1 MCAFTHLF
9 NIKDE
14 IKTSKL
20 NIYIYIYIYIY
31 MRAFTHLFI
40 IKDEIK
46 TSKINIYVSVQ
57 TLNEYKKMK
66 LKFQKLV
73 YM

>member
-1 MCAFTHLF
+1 
-9 NIKDE
+9 
-14 IKTSKL
+14 
-20 NIYIYIYIYIY
+20 